1 MRQSVPTR
9 SVPRILASRLP
20 QRKRSAAAPPAENAA
35 VTRGILAGEITDAR
49 ADICLMNAGAA
60 IYIGGKADSIAEG
73 IDTARRV
80 IADGSAL
87 QKLEDFIRISQ

>member
-20 QRKRSAAAPPAENAA
+20 QRKQSPAENAA
-35 VTRGILAGEITDAR
+35 VTRRILAGEITDAR

-87 QKLEDFIRISQ
+87 QKMEDFIRISQ